1 MRKKPVKSTSVGS
14 DLKRRIVKKQQ
25 GGVASYINV
34 NEPVLQYK
42 NWIELPDVFSE
53 YNLPTKLQN
62 EEPKP
67 EAVKD
72 TKEEKP
78 KTESE
83 RKPVKQ
89 NAFINGLR
97 PIIEQTLKRRGL
109 DTKWTDHLVTQ
120 AALESGWG
128 KSESGKFNLSGI
140 KGKGTTRN
148 TKEYINGKMVNTRDS
163 FRDYKDYNDWADNY
177 INLLSNKRYGKAWTL
192 SEDQFMPY
200 IINAGYATDPNYI
213 NKYNKVLAEVK
224 KYEDGGRFGDGDKK
238 PFLDYKKGIYN
249 TVDPTTDI
257 PSWWQAIGMGL
268 ASLIKG
274 FSSNPTK
281 RYEDKEPTS
290 NAAWA
295 KRLGQPYNEKDL
307 PKNND
312 GSYRLPYDKEQQIAT
327 DTNFIKKRINLNTN
341 QLNSL
346 RKQNEN
352 HKSIPI
358 FEQALEWDTDYLD
371 KLRHTYKTGE
381 PVVVH
386 EYQAWKDRKMVNN
399 GKFSGNTISPL
410 NVLKNFTLQ
419 YDPKK
424 KVVNYRDVY
433 DFNGYNWAVP
443 GEDFE
448 IKGKLKPS
456 K

>member
-1 MRKKPVKSTSVGS
+1 MIDFDK
-14 DLKRRIVKKQQ
+14 
-25 GGVASYINV
+25 V
-34 NEPVLQYK
+34 NK
-42 NWIELPDVFSE
+42 TIK
-53 YNLPTKLQN
+53 KLQLGG
-62 EEPKP
+62 
-67 EAVKD
+67 
-72 TKEEKP
+72 TM
-78 KTESE
+78 
-83 RKPVKQ
+83 
-89 NAFINGLR
+89 NGLS
-97 PIIEQTLKRRGL
+97 PIRIP
-109 DTKWTDHLVTQ
+109 
-120 AALESGWG
+120 
-128 KSESGKFNLSGI
+128 F
-140 KGKGTTRN
+140 
-148 TKEYINGKMVNTRDS
+148 
-163 FRDYKDYNDWADNY
+163 
-177 INLLSNKRYGKAWTL
+177 SN
-192 SEDQFMPY
+192 
-200 IINAGYATDPNYI
+200 
-213 NKYNKVLAEVK
+213 
-224 KYEDGGRFGDGDKK
+224 
-238 PFLDYKKGIYN
+238 YKKGVYN

-257 PSWWQAIGMGL
+257 PEWWQTIGMGI
-268 ASLIKG
+268 ASWLKG
-274 FSSNPTK
+274 FSKNPSK

-358 FEQALEWDTDYLD
+358 FEQAIEYDTDYLD

-381 PVVVH
+381 PVVVN
-386 EYQAWKDRKMVNN
+386 EYQAWKDRKLVNN
-399 GKFSGNTISPL
+399 GKLSSSTISPL

-419 YDPKK
+419 YNPKQ
-424 KVVNYRDVY
+424 NYLEYRDTY